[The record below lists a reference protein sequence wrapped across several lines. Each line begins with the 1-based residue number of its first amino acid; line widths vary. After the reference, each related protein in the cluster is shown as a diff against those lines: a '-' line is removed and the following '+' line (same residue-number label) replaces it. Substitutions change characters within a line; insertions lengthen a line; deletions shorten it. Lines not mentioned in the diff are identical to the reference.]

1 MDEILEKLDRENIYL
16 AGFGKRAAAF
26 IIDNFIVSLVI
37 FIAFYSDFMAVAADA
52 NQLYEMAANFAIFIL
67 CLQFFYHFLF
77 TAFYGATLGKMA
89 LRIKIIDERTLDKP
103 GVLGAFLRTAVRFLS
118 ESAFY
123 LGFAWAFGNELRKTW
138 QDYAARTLVIDA

>member
-16 AGFGKRAAAF
+16 AGFGKRAIAF
-26 IIDNFIVSLVI
+26 ILDNFIVSLII
-37 FIAFYSDFMAVAADA
+37 FIAFYKDFMSVADDV
-52 NQLYEMAANFAIFIL
+52 NLLYEMALNFVVFIF

-89 LRIKIIDERTLDKP
+89 VRIKIIDEQSLDKP
-103 GVLGAFLRTAVRFLS
+103 NFMGAFIRTAVRFLS

-123 LGFAWAFGNELRKTW
+123 LGFTWAFGNELRKTW
-138 QDYAARTLVIDA
+138 QDFAARTLVIDA